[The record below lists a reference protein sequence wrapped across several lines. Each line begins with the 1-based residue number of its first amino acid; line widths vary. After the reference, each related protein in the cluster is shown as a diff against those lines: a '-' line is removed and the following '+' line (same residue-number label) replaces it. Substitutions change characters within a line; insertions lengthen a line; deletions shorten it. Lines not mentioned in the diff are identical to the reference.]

1 MEARR
6 LLVTMNLLL
15 PIKKSALASLLA
27 LLAGI
32 TGATGCEASNQW
44 GDLPTLTS
52 SRSKAASAVPKQQF
66 AERLDQKDRIIY
78 QTDPELERESEDRK
92 MEEKQKEERAW
103 RMLENTYIE
112 EKREKRR
119 HPRRNPDEPQP

>member
-1 MEARR
+1 
-6 LLVTMNLLL
+6 MNLLL
-15 PIKKSALASLLA
+15 PMKKPALASLLV

-44 GDLPTLTS
+44 GGLPRLTS
-52 SRSKAASAVPKQQF
+52 SRSKAATAVPKQQF
-66 AERLDQKDRIIY
+66 AERLDQKERIIY

-92 MEEKQKEERAW
+92 LEEKQKEERAW

-112 EKREKRR
+112 EKWEKRRR
-119 HPRRNPDEPQP
+119 HPRRNSDEPQP